1 MARNQFR
8 VSSFEQHAIEDAD
21 GTLVG
26 HIRVEPNRISWKASA
41 AKHWKYLTLTEFA
54 KLANEHGK
62 TSTTK
67 NVK

>member
-8 VSSFEQHAIEDAD
+8 PTPYEQHAIEDGN

-26 HIRVEPNRISWKASA
+26 HVRVEPNRISWKSSS
-41 AKHWKYLTLTEFA
+41 AKHWKYLTLAEFA
-54 KLANEHGK
+54 KLATEHGK

-67 NVK
+67 DGK